1 MGERS
6 QKKGTPSERAQS
18 EQTQNL
24 INELR
29 RGTLVLAVLSRLD
42 EPRYGYSL
50 KQRLAEGGL
59 DVEQGTLYPLLRRLE
74 KQGLLDSEWSV
85 ETSRPRRYYLLNQA
99 GRETLD
105 TLAREWRALIEVME
119 QLLGLATGFVPE
131 NPVSETHIQ
140 GENL

>member
-1 MGERS
+1 MNEDI
-6 QKKGTPSERAQS
+6 QNKYD

-29 RGTLVLAVLSRLD
+29 RGTLVLTVLSQLN
-42 EPRYGYSL
+42 EPQYGYSL
-50 KQRLAEGGL
+50 KRRLGEGGL

-85 ETSRPRRYYLLNQA
+85 ETSRPRRYYVLNQA

-105 TLAREWRALIEVME
+105 TLAREWQALTQVME
-119 QLLGLATGFVPE
+119 RLLGLETLTEPETGLSGK
-131 NPVSETHIQ
+131 NPVSEDCTQ
-140 GENL
+140 GESQ